1 MPRRFPTRHFCFKLA
16 RMKIL
21 NKMKKTALILPL
33 IFVLSMLSSCTEGI
47 KGVVERPNIQVHKVA
62 MGGFNLSGGTAT
74 IILDIQNP
82 NRFSIPLTGFDYGL
96 SLNGVEVAKA
106 NKEHKTSIG
115 AGESQKVS
123 VPVDLSFANMMNMA
137 PGLLRDRQ
145 VKYDLGGSVHLPWF
159 NIPFNRSGVS
169 SIGL

>member
-16 RMKIL
+16 RMKLL
-21 NKMKKTALILPL
+21 NKMKKIALVLPL
-33 IFVLSMLSSCTEGI
+33 MFVLSMLSSCTDGI
-47 KGVVERPNIQVHKVA
+47 KGVVERPKIQVHKVE
-62 MGGFNLSGGTAT
+62 MGNFGFSGGTAT

-82 NRFSIPLTGFDYGL
+82 NRFDIPLTGFDYGL
-96 SLNGVEVAKA
+96 KLNGVEVAKA
-106 NKEHKTSIG
+106 NKEHKTKIR

-123 VPVDLSFANMMNMA
+123 VPVNLSFANMMNMI

-159 NIPFNRSGVS
+159 NIPFNKTGIS
-169 SIGL
+169 SIGR